1 MYPKLA
7 HFADRKMKRF
17 MRGDIP
23 KRVVKKSLSPR
34 IICLELN
41 RVGNIGNLRNQ
52 PLWKTG

>member
-1 MYPKLA
+1 VLA
-7 HFADRKMKRF
+7 LLFGRKMKRF